1 MQRKVN
7 GIINTYS
14 NIHHPTKANH
24 SQLLPTA
31 TCTQRSSPQTSRT
44 NLLSLSVMSLQTG
57 SVTSW
62 HFPLAYSQ
70 STINGRTGSNACTFI
85 ALVLSKLHFAALE
98 LPRPHHPLS
107 LTWVFRM
114 VQGMEIGNKFYDS
127 HSARDP
133 VMFGV
138 REAVQ
143 KVQASLGIASVR
155 SELPADI
162 TRQPVATANLPH
174 HIQLASLVNQTTSVF
189 IIDQKTV
196 AFIPM
201 GQHVLLLDSHC
212 HAQSGAYF
220 LPLAHLPTLSS
231 RWPPP
236 CIPSYPIP
244 LQHTILKIF
253 LFTHRNLN
261 SYL

>member
-1 MQRKVN
+1 MSSLLNYSEAWQRKVN

-44 NLLSLSVMSLQTG
+44 NLLSTPSLSVVSLQSRSV

-85 ALVLSKLHFAALE
+85 ALVLSK
-98 LPRPHHPLS
+98 
-107 LTWVFRM
+107 
-114 VQGMEIGNKFYDS
+114 
-127 HSARDP
+127 
-133 VMFGV
+133 
-138 REAVQ
+138 
-143 KVQASLGIASVR
+143 
-155 SELPADI
+155 
-162 TRQPVATANLPH
+162 VATANLPH

-201 GQHVLLLDSHC
+201 SQHVLLLDSHC
-212 HAQSGAYF
+212 HAQSGAHIAMA
-220 LPLAHLPTLSS
+220 PSS
-231 RWPPP
+231 RIWELMEWYKAFNCFPY
-236 CIPSYPIP
+236 SMG
-244 LQHTILKIF
+244 TVTNVSFK
-253 LFTHRNLN
+253 
-261 SYL
+261 

>member
-1 MQRKVN
+1 
-7 GIINTYS
+7 
-14 NIHHPTKANH
+14 
-24 SQLLPTA
+24 
-31 TCTQRSSPQTSRT
+31 
-44 NLLSLSVMSLQTG
+44 MSLQTG

-85 ALVLSKLHFAALE
+85 ALVLSKLHFAAPE

-107 LTWVFRM
+107 LTWVFRK
-114 VQGMEIGNKFYDS
+114 VPGMEIGNKFYDS
-127 HSARDP
+127 HSAGDP

-212 HAQSGAYF
+212 HAQSGAYVVVQF
-220 LPLAHLPTLSS
+220 FPLA
-231 RWPPP
+231 
-236 CIPSYPIP
+236 
-244 LQHTILKIF
+244 QFF
-253 LFTHRNLN
+253 LNWYRIH
-261 SYL
+261 